1 MSRYLII
8 ILLFFYF
15 SKNYANQNHFNV
27 TLKWSRELLD
37 LKIYI
42 NNGIESKTIT
52 PKIND
57 YQITISDIFIGKY
70 AVISVSNSSK
80 NKLFPEYCQFY
91 ISRKPATIIF
101 NANEKLSRNS
111 NKKIKLINALNV
123 TQKIKEYNEIF
134 QTQEVEKENYLQKN
148 GLDSIYYSI
157 FRKIIIKKLDY
168 IKKNKN
174 TYFAFKKF
182 ESELVPLNFPFQDS
196 LIDSFLSFYSDT
208 FSIELQKSLE
218 GKKVKKKLDDKWI
231 ITHDGIKAPEFE
243 TIDYLGNKINSK
255 DLKGKYVL
263 INFWA
268 TWCGPCMAELPAI
281 KKINEKYTNK
291 NITIISISFD
301 KDFNLF
307 LESIKKNNLD
317 WINVHY
323 DEEFAFKFGGR
334 NSLPQLF
341 LIDEKGTIIYNRIS
355 SNETDYVNLATL
367 NKILESELDK

>member
-27 TLKWSRELLD
+27 TLKWSRELVD

-70 AVISVSNSSK
+70 AAISVSNSSK
-80 NKLFPEYCQFY
+80 HKLFPEYCQFY

-111 NKKIKLINALNV
+111 NKKIKLINALDV

-157 FRKIIIKKLDY
+157 FRKIIIKKLHY

-182 ESELVPLNFPFQDS
+182 ESELVPLNFPFQD
-196 LIDSFLSFYSDT
+196 
-208 FSIELQKSLE
+208 
-218 GKKVKKKLDDKWI
+218 
-231 ITHDGIKAPEFE
+231 
-243 TIDYLGNKINSK
+243 
-255 DLKGKYVL
+255 
-263 INFWA
+263 
-268 TWCGPCMAELPAI
+268 
-281 KKINEKYTNK
+281 
-291 NITIISISFD
+291 
-301 KDFNLF
+301 
-307 LESIKKNNLD
+307 
-317 WINVHY
+317 
-323 DEEFAFKFGGR
+323 
-334 NSLPQLF
+334 
-341 LIDEKGTIIYNRIS
+341 
-355 SNETDYVNLATL
+355 
-367 NKILESELDK
+367 

>member
-27 TLKWSRELLD
+27 TLKWSRELVD

-111 NKKIKLINALNV
+111 NKKIKLINALDV

-218 GKKVKKKLDDKWI
+218 GRKVKKKLDDKWI

-323 DEEFAFKFGGR
+323 DEEFALKFGGR

-341 LIDEKGTIIYNRIS
+341 LIDEKETIIYNRIS

>member
-111 NKKIKLINALNV
+111 NKKIKLINALDV

-218 GKKVKKKLDDKWI
+218 GRKVKKKLDDKWI

-323 DEEFAFKFGGR
+323 DEEFALKFGGR

-341 LIDEKGTIIYNRIS
+341 LIDAKGTIIYNRIS

>member
-27 TLKWSRELLD
+27 TLKWSRELVD

-111 NKKIKLINALNV
+111 NKKIKLINALDV

-157 FRKIIIKKLDY
+157 FRKIIIKKLHY

-281 KKINEKYTNK
+281 EKINKKYSSK
-291 NITIISISFD
+291 NLTIISISFD

-307 LESIKKNNLD
+307 LESLKKNNLD

-323 DEEFAFKFGGR
+323 DEEFALKFGGR

-367 NKILESELDK
+367 NKILERELDK

>member
-1 MSRYLII
+1 
-8 ILLFFYF
+8 LFFYF

-111 NKKIKLINALNV
+111 NKKIKLINALDV

-218 GKKVKKKLDDKWI
+218 GRKVKKKLDDKWI

-323 DEEFAFKFGGR
+323 DEEFALKFGGR

-341 LIDEKGTIIYNRIS
+341 LIDAKGTIIYNRIS